1 MKKHITTAL
10 TATIL
15 SAALTVPATAAEIP
29 VIRMSSYKGNS
40 LEAGERSFLTIGPA
54 RAGGHGKL
62 RQAGDRRCRAVL
74 TYWVAVT
81 KTEGTAEIT
90 ITGRAG
96 DTRSLTLTVGTPKA
110 DSVFVLSEGTD
121 LTANMELRQEMIHLI
136 NEVRRENGAAKLEVN
151 ESLMNAA
158 QDCFAQMFT
167 GHNRSMGVKRP
178 SGTDT
183 PMASA
188 IS

>member
-1 MKKHITTAL
+1 M
-10 TATIL
+10 
-15 SAALTVPATAAEIP
+15 
-29 VIRMSSYKGNS
+29 
-40 LEAGERSFLTIGPA
+40 
-54 RAGGHGKL
+54 
-62 RQAGDRRCRAVL
+62 L

-90 ITGRAG
+90 ITGKAG
-96 DTRSLTLTVGTPKA
+96 ATRSLTLTVGTPKT